1 MQNAIKFSIQS
12 SKIQLII
19 ELCKIGT
26 DSSENLQN

>member
-12 SKIQLII
+12 SNIQLII
-19 ELCKIGT
+19 ELCKIGA